1 MENPVVFSV
10 VVPNYNRL
18 EQLEEA
24 ILSVIGQTF
33 SDWELIIIDD
43 ASEISLAPIIAKY
56 ESARVIFLRQEK
68 NEGASAARNRGIDAA
83 RGKYIAFLD
92 SDDQFLPDS
101 LQTVFRKI
109 EEYNFTDED
118 HVCISSR
125 YQLHTSE
132 NSYVILP
139 KVLLRDDEDVMRYLF
154 VSGGRIRTSTIVVSK
169 SCAQRARFDTK
180 MIVNEDYDFVRRL
193 QKQSVRFVMIPDALV
208 KVSDKYGSNRLSRD
222 KGAFKTASNWIT
234 SIQSQLAPDV
244 VAAFMLRELAPIA
257 QSRTRRMGIFA
268 ENVLPA
274 SSMKFKSKCICLVKC
289 LSPDLFRGL
298 KKGYVR
304 IAR

>member
-1 MENPVVFSV
+1 MQNRVVFSV
-10 VVPNYNRL
+10 VIPNYNRL

-33 SDWELIIIDD
+33 SDWELIVIDD

-56 ESARVIFLRQEK
+56 ESSRVIFLRQEK

-109 EEYNFTDED
+109 EECDFTDED

-132 NSYVILP
+132 NSYVVLP
-139 KVLLRDDEDVMRYLF
+139 KLLLRDNEDVMRYLF
-154 VSGGRIRTSTIVVSK
+154 VSGGRIHTSTIVVSK
-169 SCAQRARFDTK
+169 SCAQRARFNTK

-193 QKQSVRFVMIPDALV
+193 QKQSVRFVMIPEALV
-208 KVSDKYGSNRLSRD
+208 KVSDKYVSNRLSRD
-222 KGAFKTASNWIT
+222 KGAFETASNWIT

-268 ENVLPA
+268 ENFLPA
-274 SSMKFKSKCICLVKC
+274 SSMKIKSKCICLVKC
-289 LSPDLFRGL
+289 FSPDLFRGL
-298 KKGYVR
+298 KKGYVK